1 MSNIKELLSMA
12 IWGTARTSAGKR
24 HLEDLTPTEA
34 LWEGPVLAQV
44 HKGSDSKDVPS
55 SATGVH
61 GGNW

>member
-1 MSNIKELLSMA
+1 MA

-61 GGNW
+61 GGSW